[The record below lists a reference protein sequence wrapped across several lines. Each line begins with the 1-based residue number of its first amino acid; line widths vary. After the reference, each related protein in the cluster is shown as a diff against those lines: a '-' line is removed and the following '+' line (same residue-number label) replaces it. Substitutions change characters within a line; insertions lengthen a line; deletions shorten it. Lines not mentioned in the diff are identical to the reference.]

1 METKQAL
8 VIFEG
13 VEIRRVEKDGQQWI
27 SALDVA
33 KALEY
38 SNPTVAVKNTVFR
51 NKERFEGYSIWLP
64 LQTKGGVQNTTMLNL
79 KGVIAFCML
88 SKQKQAVPFQKWADS
103 VLEKEILN
111 IPDDIRLKAKRK
123 RLEFTDTLKE
133 HGYTKPHEYIQ
144 TTVQMKENLGID
156 KTKKKPECD
165 LIEVMKIA
173 TAEMLAKT
181 NLMIS
186 EKNGYHEVNPVCIE
200 SAKIIDSATKKI
212 I

>member
-64 LQTKGGVQNTTMLNL
+64 LQTKGGVQNTTMSCLYRECKDYRLSYKKDNL
-79 KGVIAFCML
+79 IWK
-88 SKQKQAVPFQKWADS
+88 
-103 VLEKEILN
+103 
-111 IPDDIRLKAKRK
+111 
-123 RLEFTDTLKE
+123 
-133 HGYTKPHEYIQ
+133 
-144 TTVQMKENLGID
+144 
-156 KTKKKPECD
+156 
-165 LIEVMKIA
+165 
-173 TAEMLAKT
+173 
-181 NLMIS
+181 
-186 EKNGYHEVNPVCIE
+186 
-200 SAKIIDSATKKI
+200 
-212 I
+212 